1 MSFAFKVP
9 PGGDKYNPKTNTREI
24 FKIEKVYEISIVP
37 FPSYP
42 QTSVE
47 ARAIIQKVNDPK
59 RAEMKIKIN
68 QILRRVI

>member
-1 MSFAFKVP
+1 MIQKP
-9 PGGDKYNPKTNTREI
+9 TTREI

-37 FPSYP
+37 FPAYP

-47 ARAIIQKVNDPK
+47 ARAIIQKINDSK

-68 QILRRVI
+68 QILRRSF